1 MTRQNSLKPLA
12 LLLGVSAIV
21 LSEGAIAQTDLA
33 DAPLASTTSSVK
45 PNLMFVLDD
54 SGSMAWDYTPD
65 YVNDSSPGL
74 CYDSGSS
81 ITETAAA
88 CRIGDPPYSSA
99 NFNTQYYNP
108 NITYLVPVNADGSSK
123 SSMTSANT
131 DAWTEVPV
139 DGFGISGGSTN
150 LITGYPDRQWCS
162 GQSGSGICVKNAD
175 YTYPDLVYRYPDTI
189 YGPPYYYKVLPTEY
203 CDSDELNRCVV
214 STSPTGA
221 YTYPAILRWCNSNA
235 LTDCQAR
242 RLGSYTRPKY
252 LGVLVDRPARPGV
265 SAVGTITIDNSG
277 SATEVALARVEVNGV
292 NVISTVVRAA
302 TGTNTSAK
310 RIQAAFDLCT
320 AINSHVSNPDYQARN
335 SGTSGTTCSP
345 SGSETVTVIAAT
357 AGASS
362 NGYVISPSSAV
373 VQTAAATAVVSVTSA
388 PRSSQIGGVV
398 SVGGVQIT
406 NGSWWTASGGTNAT
420 RRTSLRDALRDAIN
434 AFVSSPEYTAADGG
448 SSDTL
453 IISAALSEGAAANNR
468 PVVVST
474 AIGAAVTISDCT
486 AVVDAMCG
494 GISYAL
500 PTTTTNMTGGVD
512 AYPAGPR
519 RENKGLWARTSIV
532 PDNDSYPRAAS
543 RFDCTTR
550 VDSCTY
556 AEEMTNFANWYA
568 YYRTRMQM
576 MKSAAGRAFLALD
589 DSFRVGFN
597 TINQTSMT
605 STSDTTINEFLPIK
619 DFTPTHKSNW
629 YDELY
634 AVEPNGYT
642 PLRIALYR
650 VGQMYEGALSGV
662 ADPVQLSCQQNFT
675 LLTSDG
681 YWNDEFSMPSGQSD
695 QDNQNS
701 AARFCTREQGCFDG
715 NINATNT
722 LSDVALYFYRRDLRS
737 SMENNVPISAKDPN
751 PAQHM
756 TTLTLGLGLDGVMRY
771 KDNYATATSGDFYKI
786 RNGERS
792 CPWTSSGA
800 VCNWP
805 IPVEETATAVDD
817 LWHAAVNGH
826 GSYFSAKDPS
836 TLARSLSTALL
847 SVQQRNGA
855 SSASATSTPNVTQ
868 EDNDVFSATFRTVH
882 WDGEL
887 KAQKIDVSTGGVLT
901 DVEWQAM
908 GLLDAKASASADTR
922 SIYTFAGDGSA
933 VPKRKAFLAGQL
945 TPSELAHFANHCPA
959 AASAISLTQCAYLD
973 SDQKLAANRA
983 ENMINYLRGQRAME
997 AQEVYRNREHILG
1010 DIASAKPAYVREPR
1024 RTYEDTGYA
1033 EYKTAQ
1039 ASRSP
1044 MVYVGANDGMLH
1056 AFDAGNGQERWA
1068 YVPRQLFPKLY
1079 RLADE
1084 TYPQSHQ
1091 YYVDGSPEYA
1101 DAYFDGSWRTV
1112 LVGGLNKGGRGYYA
1126 LDVTSPTDPQPLW
1139 EFCPD
1144 STLCTRT
1151 DSDIGYSYGNP
1162 VITKLSDGAWVV
1174 IFASGYNNPDG
1185 VGRLYV
1191 LDLRT
1196 GAVLHKVETGVGT
1209 PTNPS
1214 GLAKITARVVDPQK
1228 NNSVLKVFSGDLQG
1242 NVWRFDFTS
1251 ATTTVAPT
1259 VSKLITLTNG
1269 AATPVAQPITTRP
1282 DVGRCGIEDMVY
1294 VGTGKFLGDSDK
1306 TTTALQSVYG
1316 IKDGASTISTGRN
1329 ALVEQT
1335 LSSSAVVSGA
1345 YTITANAVDLASKSG
1360 WFVDLDRNS
1369 GERINLD
1376 PALVLGTLLFIS
1388 NRPDG
1393 TIAGA
1398 DQCTVGGL
1406 SYYYEL
1412 DACTGSFVQTASNQ
1426 VVGGLLANS
1435 LAVGNIVIRLPSGAV
1450 KTIVTTSGG
1459 DKITRGVSTS
1469 GGKVIRRVGWRELLD
1484 Y

>member
-1 MTRQNSLKPLA
+1 MYA
-12 LLLGVSAIV
+12 
-21 LSEGAIAQTDLA
+21 
-33 DAPLASTTSSVK
+33 
-45 PNLMFVLDD
+45 
-54 SGSMAWDYTPD
+54 
-65 YVNDSSPGL
+65 
-74 CYDSGSS
+74 
-81 ITETAAA
+81 
-88 CRIGDPPYSSA
+88 
-99 NFNTQYYNP
+99 
-108 NITYLVPVNADGSSK
+108 
-123 SSMTSANT
+123 
-131 DAWTEVPV
+131 
-139 DGFGISGGSTN
+139 GG
-150 LITGYPDRQWCS
+150 
-162 GQSGSGICVKNAD
+162 
-175 YTYPDLVYRYPDTI
+175 
-189 YGPPYYYKVLPTEY
+189 
-203 CDSDELNRCVV
+203 
-214 STSPTGA
+214 
-221 YTYPAILRWCNSNA
+221 
-235 LTDCQAR
+235 
-242 RLGSYTRPKY
+242 
-252 LGVLVDRPARPGV
+252 
-265 SAVGTITIDNSG
+265 
-277 SATEVALARVEVNGV
+277 
-292 NVISTVVRAA
+292 
-302 TGTNTSAK
+302 
-310 RIQAAFDLCT
+310 
-320 AINSHVSNPDYQARN
+320 
-335 SGTSGTTCSP
+335 
-345 SGSETVTVIAAT
+345 
-357 AGASS
+357 
-362 NGYVISPSSAV
+362 
-373 VQTAAATAVVSVTSA
+373 
-388 PRSSQIGGVV
+388 
-398 SVGGVQIT
+398 
-406 NGSWWTASGGTNAT
+406 
-420 RRTSLRDALRDAIN
+420 
-434 AFVSSPEYTAADGG
+434 
-448 SSDTL
+448 
-453 IISAALSEGAAANNR
+453 
-468 PVVVST
+468 
-474 AIGAAVTISDCT
+474 
-486 AVVDAMCG
+486 
-494 GISYAL
+494 
-500 PTTTTNMTGGVD
+500 
-512 AYPAGPR
+512 
-519 RENKGLWARTSIV
+519 
-532 PDNDSYPRAAS
+532 
-543 RFDCTTR
+543 
-550 VDSCTY
+550 
-556 AEEMTNFANWYA
+556 
-568 YYRTRMQM
+568 
-576 MKSAAGRAFLALD
+576 
-589 DSFRVGFN
+589 
-597 TINQTSMT
+597 
-605 STSDTTINEFLPIK
+605 
-619 DFTPTHKSNW
+619 
-629 YDELY
+629 
-634 AVEPNGYT
+634 
-642 PLRIALYR
+642 
-650 VGQMYEGALSGV
+650 LSGV

-681 YWNDEFSMPSGQSD
+681 YWNDNFSMPSGQRD

-701 AARFCTREQGCFDG
+701 AARFCTREEGCFDG
-715 NINATNT
+715 NIGATDT

-737 SMENNVPISAKDPN
+737 DMKNNVPISAKDPN
-751 PAQHM
+751 EAQHM

-771 KDNYATATSGDFYKI
+771 KENYATATSGDFYRI
-786 RNGERS
+786 RNSTTSET
-792 CPWTSSGA
+792 CPWSETVGA
-800 VCNWP
+800 GCNWP
-805 IPVEETATAVDD
+805 KPVAGTETTVDD
-817 LWHAAVNGH
+817 LWHAAVSGH

-1033 EYKTAQ
+1033 EYKMAQ